1 MTWMGLIRRLIRS
14 DARLILRDRLLVVL
28 LCVVVVVGVIA
39 RFGLPLIDAA
49 LADSGTM
56 PSASTTLRF
65 ADTYPLWI
73 AFIGLWQAALM
84 PGTVFGF
91 LLLDEKEADT
101 LTVMQVTPVPLR
113 RYLGYRVAL
122 PWTLAVV
129 FGLALTPVLEPLLA
143 GSGAGEPPGLFAR
156 IVMVLGAALVA
167 PITTLLLATFAANK
181 VQGLAF
187 TKFAGVAG
195 LVILIGW
202 FVPGPWQWTLG
213 VFPPF
218 LVAKAYWMALA
229 GDGGW
234 AWLGVLG
241 LGIVLELGVLAW
253 LLGRFRELAVR

>member
-1 MTWMGLIRRLIRS
+1 MTWMGLICRLIRS
-14 DARLILRDRLLVVL
+14 DARLLLRDRLLVVL
-28 LCVVVVVGVIA
+28 LCVVVIVGVVA

-91 LLLDEKEADT
+91 MLLDEKEADT

-122 PWTLAVV
+122 PWALAVV
-129 FGLALTPVLEPLLA
+129 FGLVLTPVLEPLVLEL
-143 GSGAGEPPGLFAR
+143 GHDGGDPPGVLAR
-156 IVMVLGAALVA
+156 VAIVLGAAMVA

-195 LVILIGW
+195 LLILIGW
-202 FVPGPWQWTLG
+202 FVPAPWQWALAG
-213 VFPPF
+213 FPPF
-218 LVAKAYWMALA
+218 LVAKAYWMVLA
-229 GDGGW
+229 GEGGW
-234 AWLGVLG
+234 GLVLG
-241 LGIVLELGVLAW
+241 AGIVAELG
-253 LLGRFRELAVR
+253 LLGWLVVRFRELAVR